1 VHFCYD
7 LTRAIQAAAV
17 LLRKHPARRMEYIRL
32 LKLLY
37 IADRE
42 MLAQHG
48 QTITGDDAVAM
59 KKGPVLSRTYDLLK
73 GEGHGATVWSSFIQ
87 TEGYQVVLCRKPGR
101 GKLSAAALAKL
112 KEVSARY
119 CNTATDDLIDEAHKF
134 PEWKKV
140 FPPGSRSSHPIP
152 WELVLK
158 VQGKKDLIPEV
169 EKDERASALFDR
181 IFGE

>member
-1 VHFCYD
+1 MHFRFD
-7 LTRAIQAAAV
+7 LTRTIQAAAI

-37 IADRE
+37 ISDRE

-48 QTITGDDAVAM
+48 YTITGDEAVAM

-73 GEGHGATVWSSFIQ
+73 GEGHGATVWGNFIQ
-87 TEGYQVVLCRKPGR
+87 TEGYQAVLRRKTGR

-112 KEVSARY
+112 KEVSDRY
-119 CNTATDDLIDEAHKF
+119 RNMATDDLIDETHKLR
-134 PEWKKV
+134 EWKKV

-158 VQGKKDLIPEV
+158 AQGKAELIPEV

-181 IFGE
+181 IFDR